1 MHPDGRASFKLEHLT
16 RANGIGHE
24 GAHDAL
30 ADVRATIAVARLIK
44 TRQPR
49 LWDFCLRLR
58 RKESVIE
65 EMAIAQNQGLPFLHI
80 SGMYAPERGCIALAW
95 PLAPHPSNKNEV
107 IVWDLA
113 SDPSELFELD
123 AQAIRTRMFTRTDEL
138 AEGVA
143 RLPIKTIHLNKSPIV
158 VGNLKTLSAASA
170 AKWGIDVDQG
180 LRHAE
185 LAAAKAHLLT
195 GLWPAVFERPARE
208 GGVDV
213 DEDLYGGF
221 IGNADRRRLD
231 HLRGLGP
238 AELARARAGFDDAR
252 LEELLFRYRARNFPD
267 TLSPDEMQ
275 RWEAHRAARLLEG
288 EGGAFNVDRYFAQI
302 DALSE
307 TADERGE
314 HILGA
319 LYDYAEAI
327 APEVSAQ

>member
-1 MHPDGRASFKLEHLT
+1 M
-16 RANGIGHE
+16 
-24 GAHDAL
+24 
-30 ADVRATIAVARLIK
+30 ADR
-44 TRQPR
+44 
-49 LWDFCLRLR
+49 
-58 RKESVIE
+58 
-65 EMAIAQNQGLPFLHI
+65 
-80 SGMYAPERGCIALAW
+80 
-95 PLAPHPSNKNEV
+95 
-107 IVWDLA
+107 
-113 SDPSELFELD
+113 
-123 AQAIRTRMFTRTDEL
+123 
-138 AEGVA
+138 
-143 RLPIKTIHLNKSPIV
+143 
-158 VGNLKTLSAASA
+158 
-170 AKWGIDVDQG
+170 WGIDRALA

-185 LAAAKAHLLT
+185 I
-195 GLWPAVFERPARE
+195 ARE
-208 GGVDV
+208 LPDMNAIWNQVYARPKEATPDV